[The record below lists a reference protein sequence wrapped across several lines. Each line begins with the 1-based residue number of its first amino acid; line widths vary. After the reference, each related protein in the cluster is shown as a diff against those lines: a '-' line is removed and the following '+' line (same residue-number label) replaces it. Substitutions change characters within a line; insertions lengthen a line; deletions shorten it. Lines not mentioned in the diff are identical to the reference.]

1 MKPSNY
7 ENKNSNYNY
16 NNKQEQTNTT
26 TRVENCYPNK
36 KQHLKIARDVTALKR
51 MLRKT
56 GNENLAVR
64 TRTILSYISMPC
76 CLHELQLQ
84 SLTEYL

>member
-7 ENKNSNYNY
+7 ENKNSNYNN

-26 TRVENCYPNK
+26 TRVENCYPNNK
-36 KQHLKIARDVTALKR
+36 DNTFKSVRAVTALKS
-51 MLRKT
+51 MLRNAC
-56 GNENLAVR
+56 GR

-84 SLTEYL
+84 RLTEYL